1 MGNYSDLEQEL
12 AHELFDRHYDD
23 LLIIARA
30 RRRRNTNSDTFET
43 IDILHESFMKMN
55 KAQKWSS
62 SKHFIN
68 AVALAIRHVIIDHAR
83 RKQTVKR
90 GDEVSL
96 IPIESDDALLPEF
109 WETPEQI
116 IEISDLMGKLKQEN
130 PRWMRVV
137 DARYFCG
144 FTEGEA
150 AVILGVSNRTVR
162 RDWSLA
168 RNWLATTM
176 ELAPALG

>member
-1 MGNYSDLEQEL
+1 MENYSILEKNL
-12 AHELFDRHYDD
+12 AHELFETHYDA
-23 LLIIARA
+23 LLVIARA
-30 RRRRNTNSDTFET
+30 RRRRHTNSDTFET
-43 IDILHESFMKMN
+43 IDVLHESFMKIN
-55 KAQKWSS
+55 KEQKWGS

-90 GDEVSL
+90 GDDVKTVSY
-96 IPIESDDALLPEF
+96 ESNDALFPEF

-150 AVILGVSNRTVR
+150 AVILGVSNRTIR
-162 RDWSLA
+162 RDWSSA
-168 RNWLATTM
+168 RGWLAKSM
-176 ELAPALG
+176 ELSVAAY